1 LAEGDSEAERKGLMT
16 TATRFECEL
25 EDSPDQSGNKVMTI
39 RCHGRLVSD
48 TAQELKDLVKP
59 LIGKGGRI
67 VIDLTDVSHLD
78 SSGLGTLVGLKV
90 SAMNAGL
97 CILELSNV
105 SKHISELL
113 RISKLTQLF
122 AS

>member
-1 LAEGDSEAERKGLMT
+1 MT
-16 TATRFECEL
+16 TAPRFSAQYEL
-25 EDSPDQSGNKVMTI
+25 GPSPDEFGNKIMTI

-90 SAMNAGL
+90 SAINAGL
-97 CILELSNV
+97 CILEVTNV
-105 SKHISELL
+105 SKQVSELF

-122 AS
+122 SS